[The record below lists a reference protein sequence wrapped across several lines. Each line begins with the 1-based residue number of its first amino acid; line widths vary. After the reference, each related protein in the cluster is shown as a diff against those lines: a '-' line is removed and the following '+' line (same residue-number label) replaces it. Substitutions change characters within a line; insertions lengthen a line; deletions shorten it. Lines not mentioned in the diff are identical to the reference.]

1 MPIVPF
7 SDSADSP
14 WLDVL
19 AEDGVVVLFKHSP
32 SCGLSA
38 IAYEEVS
45 AFAAENPDVPVRL
58 VDVLNQ
64 RSFSNAIESS
74 LRIRH
79 ESPQTI
85 VFRQG
90 EPVWHGSHRKVTKV
104 LLEAAT
110 R

>member
-1 MPIVPF
+1 MSIVPF

-19 AEDGVVVLFKHSP
+19 AEDGLVVLFKHSP

-38 IAYEEVS
+38 IAMEEVK
-45 AFAAENPDVPVRL
+45 AFAADNPDVPVRM
-58 VDVLNQ
+58 VDVLSQ
-64 RSFSNAIESS
+64 RSLSNAIEST

-85 VFRQG
+85 VFRDG
-90 EPVWHGSHRKVTKV
+90 EPVWHGSHRRVTKV

-110 R
+110 A

>member
-7 SDSADSP
+7 SAAADSL

-19 AEDGVVVLFKHSP
+19 AEDGLVVLFKHSP
-32 SCGLSA
+32 ACGLSA
-38 IAYEEVS
+38 IAYEEVK

-58 VDVLNQ
+58 VDVLGQ
-64 RSFSNAIESS
+64 RQLSNAIESS

-85 VFRQG
+85 VFRDG
-90 EPVWHGSHRKVTKV
+90 EPVWHGSHRRVTKL
-104 LLEAAT
+104 LLEKAT
-110 R
+110 E